1 MFIKKELKDN
11 LCIVTVEREEA
22 LNAMNPT
29 VLHEL
34 YDNVSSSIN
43 DKNIGAIIITG
54 SGDKAFIA
62 GADIKLMEKL
72 DKKGGKEFGELG
84 QKVTNLIEESPI
96 PVIAAINGFALGGG
110 CEISLACHLRFASKN
125 AKFGQPEVKLGLI
138 PGWGGTQRLPKI
150 VGKGNAIELI
160 IGGHI
165 IDSNEA
171 LRIGLVNKVF
181 DQDKLLD
188 EAISF
193 AKIITANG
201 PFAVSQSLKCIND
214 SSNYSL
220 AEGLKKEVELFSD
233 LFESQE
239 TNEGLKAF
247 VEKRKANFR

>member
-11 LCIVTVEREEA
+11 LCILTVERDEA

-29 VLHEL
+29 VLNEL
-34 YDNVSSSIN
+34 HDNISSLIN

-54 SGDKAFIA
+54 SGEKAFIA

-84 QKVTNLIEESPI
+84 QKVTNIIEESPI

-165 IDSNEA
+165 ID
-171 LRIGLVNKVF
+171 
-181 DQDKLLD
+181 
-188 EAISF
+188 
-193 AKIITANG
+193 
-201 PFAVSQSLKCIND
+201 
-214 SSNYSL
+214 
-220 AEGLKKEVELFSD
+220 
-233 LFESQE
+233 
-239 TNEGLKAF
+239 
-247 VEKRKANFR
+247 

>member
-34 YDNVSSSIN
+34 YDNISSSIN

-84 QKVTNLIEESPI
+84 QKVTNLIEESPK

-110 CEISLACHLRFASKN
+110 CEIALACHLRFASKN

-220 AEGLKKEVELFSD
+220 AEGLKKEVEQFSD